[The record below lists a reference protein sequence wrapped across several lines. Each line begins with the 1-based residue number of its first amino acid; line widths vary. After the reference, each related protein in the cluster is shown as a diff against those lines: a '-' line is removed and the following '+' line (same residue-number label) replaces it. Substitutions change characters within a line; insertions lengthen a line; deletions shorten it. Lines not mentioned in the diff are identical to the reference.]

1 MLKMETNNLISKAN
15 RRLKRKRPYA
25 ADLPSLD
32 SDLLDHDTY
41 CNEFDNRSESSSTTS
56 SSSSD
61 SFDSRFDFINR
72 KNPNKIFVTEER
84 MAKAL
89 RDLQIQTRGQ
99 QSVGQGMPERAS
111 ESESSD
117 NENNFYVTDE
127 LKQSLRLLDEQNEDD
142 LNKLISVTS
151 SDRPQMQIIPY
162 IPLSSFIDPTD
173 AYLVEEPTDIVKKNL
188 LKR

>member
-1 MLKMETNNLISKAN
+1 METNNLISKAK

-32 SDLLDHDTY
+32 SDLLDYDTY
-41 CNEFDNRSESSSTTS
+41 CNEFSNGSESSSPTS
-56 SSSSD
+56 SSSSGSLD
-61 SFDSRFDFINR
+61 NRFDFINR

-89 RDLQIQTRGQ
+89 RELQIQTRGM
-99 QSVGQGMPERAS
+99 SERTS

-127 LKQSLRLLDEQNEDD
+127 LKQSLRLLDKQNDDD

-151 SDRPQMQIIPY
+151 GDRPQMQIIPY
-162 IPLSSFIDPTD
+162 IPLNSFIDPTD
-173 AYLVEEPTDIVKKNL
+173 VYQVEEPTDIVKKNL
-188 LKR
+188 LKRY